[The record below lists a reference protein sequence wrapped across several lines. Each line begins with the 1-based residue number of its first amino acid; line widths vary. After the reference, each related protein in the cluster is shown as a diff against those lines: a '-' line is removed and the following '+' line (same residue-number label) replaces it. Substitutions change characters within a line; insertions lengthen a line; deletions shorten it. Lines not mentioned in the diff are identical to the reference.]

1 MENAFPAPTMENV
14 ILIID
19 KLPPISTRHGFQ
31 DNPLYAY
38 TLESISA
45 VYHMELKTIFESP
58 FNMAGKIDSV
68 YVNFE
73 NQGWFWIDPQGVDFF
88 NNVTQRR
95 LENMLT
101 ELFADGILINAVTN
115 EASWR
120 RVDIEQV
127 FATFPANT
135 HITGCLSGEA
145 AQGSM
150 TFMDYISSMQLGETY
165 VFVFGGFI
173 GGDTE
178 MFITENVK
186 VSNYSIY
193 PYSSISAIVNQLE
206 LQFSGQ

>member
-1 MENAFPAPTMENV
+1 
-14 ILIID
+14 
-19 KLPPISTRHGFQ
+19 
-31 DNPLYAY
+31 
-38 TLESISA
+38 
-45 VYHMELKTIFESP
+45 
-58 FNMAGKIDSV
+58 MAGKIDSV

-135 HITGCLSGEA
+135 HITGLLLFLYKSIWCGCRV
-145 AQGSM
+145 
-150 TFMDYISSMQLGETY
+150 ETKNIYFLKWRCVHAY
-165 VFVFGGFI
+165 VI
-173 GGDTE
+173 N
-178 MFITENVK
+178 M
-186 VSNYSIY
+186 
-193 PYSSISAIVNQLE
+193 P
-206 LQFSGQ
+206 